1 MEFPL
6 TVYDD
11 EIQNKIVISPS
22 FIPRDDLSA
31 FSGIWAREFMAQFA
45 AQSRG
50 LGFEPFF
57 PTSNCDDQ
65 FRLETT
71 SVLGGESS

>member
-1 MEFPL
+1 MESPL

-31 FSGIWAREFMAQFA
+31 FSGI
-45 AQSRG
+45 
-50 LGFEPFF
+50 
-57 PTSNCDDQ
+57 
-65 FRLETT
+65 
-71 SVLGGESS
+71 